1 MAYFLEVGLLLMVLP
16 WSGFWERNYF
26 AQAWPELIP
35 FITNHFVRGGV
46 TGLGI
51 VNLVVGFSELAPVF
65 AARGSHDAESRPV
78 VRSSW
83 PAQGNANRRAQSDE
97 ANADTR
103 VEP

>member
-1 MAYFLEVGLLLMVLP
+1 VAYFLEVGLLLMVLP
-16 WSGFWERNYF
+16 WSAFWERNYF

-65 AARGSHDAESRPV
+65 AARGSHDARSGV

-83 PAQGNANRRAQSDE
+83 PAQGNANRRAQNDE
-97 ANADTR
+97 PHAD